1 MNASNPKNPHVLRIG
16 VLFHGNKIWISEYIS
31 LISVGMVLFL
41 LFSMSFLILINE
53 WLILGNNKKIA
64 TLSAEK
70 IAMNGLLV
78 QLGAEGKIGAALKN
92 VLGNSVSSSTYY
104 QLVDLVYNN
113 SKTYGYDPF
122 LVLAVM
128 QVESVFKPFAL
139 GRYKNFELSGA
150 LGLMQLKPE
159 TAREIAHHLGI
170 AITSDKDLFRP
181 EINMVIGVA
190 YLTKLISSFKSFKLG
205 LLAYNQGPGVIREY
219 LTGKQRLSMD
229 YYRRVLRSYYNL
241 KKSAEAQMADTLG
254 RSG

>member
-1 MNASNPKNPHVLRIG
+1 MNANKPDNPHALRIG
-16 VLFHGNKIWISEYIS
+16 VLFHGNKIWLSEYVS
-31 LISVGMVLFL
+31 LISVGIVLFL
-41 LFSMSFLILINE
+41 LFTMSFFILFNE

-64 TLSAEK
+64 ALSAEK
-70 IAMNGLLV
+70 ITASGLLE
-78 QLGAEGKIGAALKN
+78 QLGAEEKIGAALKN
-92 VLGNSVSSSTYY
+92 VLGTSISPATYY

-139 GRYKNFELSGA
+139 GRYRNFQLSGA

-159 TAREIAHHLGI
+159 TAREIAGHLGI
-170 AITSDKDLFRP
+170 VIKSDKDLFKP

-205 LLAYNQGPGVIREY
+205 LLAYNQGPGVIREI
-219 LTGKQRLSMD
+219 
-229 YYRRVLRSYYNL
+229 
-241 KKSAEAQMADTLG
+241 
-254 RSG
+254 

>member
-1 MNASNPKNPHVLRIG
+1 MNAGSPKNPRALRIG
-16 VLFHGNKIWISEYIS
+16 VLFHGNKIWLSEYVSI
-31 LISVGMVLFL
+31 IIVGMVLFL
-41 LFSMSFLILINE
+41 LFGASFLILINE
-53 WLILGNNKKIA
+53 SSILGNDKKIT
-64 TLSAEK
+64 TLRNDK
-70 IAMNGLLV
+70 IMMGGLLV
-78 QLGAEGKIGAALKN
+78 RLGAEEKIGAALKN
-92 VLGNSVSSSTYY
+92 VLGNSISPATYY

-128 QVESVFKPFAL
+128 QVESVFKPFAR
-139 GRYKNFELSGA
+139 GRYRNFQLSGA

-159 TAREIAHHLGI
+159 TAREIGRDLGI

-205 LLAYNQGPGVIREY
+205 LLAYNQGPGVVKER
-219 LTGKQRLSMD
+219 LTGNRPLSME

-241 KKSAEAQMADTLG
+241 KKSAETRMADTLG
-254 RSG
+254 

>member
-1 MNASNPKNPHVLRIG
+1 MNASNLKNPHMLRIG
-16 VLFHGNKIWISEYIS
+16 VLFHGNKIWLSEYVS
-31 LISVGMVLFL
+31 LISVGIILFL
-41 LFSMSFLILINE
+41 LFMATFLILFNE
-53 WLILGNNKKIA
+53 SLIYINNKKIA
-64 TLSAEK
+64 ALRAEK
-70 IAMNGLLV
+70 ITMGGLLV
-78 QLGAEGKIGAALKN
+78 QLSAEEKIGAALKN
-92 VLGNSVSSSTYY
+92 VLGGSISPATYY

-139 GRYKNFELSGA
+139 GKYKNFELSGA

-170 AITSDKDLFRP
+170 VIASDRDLFKP

-205 LLAYNQGPGVIREY
+205 LLAYNQGPAVIKEY
-219 LTGKQRLSMD
+219 LAGSQPLSMD
-229 YYRRVLRSYYNL
+229 YYTRVLKSYYNL
-241 KKSAEAQMADTLG
+241 KKSAEEQMADTLG
-254 RSG
+254 